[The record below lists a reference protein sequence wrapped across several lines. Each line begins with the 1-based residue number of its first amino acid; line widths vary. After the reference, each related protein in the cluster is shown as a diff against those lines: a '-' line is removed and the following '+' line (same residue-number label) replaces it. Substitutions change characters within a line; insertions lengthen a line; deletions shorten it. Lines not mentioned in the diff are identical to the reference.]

1 MSCEGI
7 VEEDPADYRRLY
19 NSTAEEIH
27 RQMVEEYNISHKE
40 SPITSPILAQDV
52 RKKLGQTQSAL
63 AFLLGIPVAT
73 LQSWERNPSLMGS
86 AAQVLLMLLEREP
99 ESAQRALRA
108 IKLDPG
114 GPRYPESDYGVW
126 PAPVQGH
133 GASQKNLPM
142 QRSMA
147 IAFARE
153 RRIITAASDAGGDV
167 EGSDSGNGRTPK

>member
-1 MSCEGI
+1 MSCEEI
-7 VEEDPADYRRLY
+7 VEEDPADHMRLY

-27 RQMVEEYNISHKE
+27 QQMVEEYNTSHKE
-40 SPITSPILAQDV
+40 SPITSLILAQDV
-52 RKKLGQTQSAL
+52 RKELGLTQSAL
-63 AFLLGIPVAT
+63 ASLLGIPVAT

-86 AAQVLLMLLEREP
+86 AAQVLLMLLKREP

-114 GPRYPESDYGVW
+114 GPRYPISDYGVW

-133 GASQKNLPM
+133 GANQKNFPM
-142 QRSMA
+142 QRSIA

-153 RRIITAASDAGGDV
+153 RRIITAASDAAGDV
-167 EGSDSGNGRTPK
+167 EGSDAGLGRAPK